1 MFVVKC
7 YDCAKLNTVFEMII
21 ENPRRQTYGE
31 QTSCTPM
38 TLSPTLPIRELHLK
52 SCTCTPPVILCV
64 FMLNLDNFTVY
75 VMCYLLPARAS
86 HQRML

>member
-1 MFVVKC
+1 MSLVI
-7 YDCAKLNTVFEMII
+7 YYHCAKLNAVFKMII

-31 QTSCTPM
+31 QTSCTSM

-52 SCTCTPPVILCV
+52 SCICTPPVILCV

-75 VMCYLLPARAS
+75 IMCYLLPARAS